1 MRWKKMLKILKDI
14 AIQNSSV
21 RKTQQDRLMCLSN
34 CAVCGKKKS
43 RTPLGSI
50 QQFLMIFEM
59 IPFKWIK
66 HLRNFCWM
74 EKSLYLNCI

>member
-1 MRWKKMLKILKDI
+1 MLKILKDI

-21 RKTQQDRLMCLSN
+21 RKTQQDRLMYLSN
-34 CAVCGKKKS
+34 CAACGKKKS

-59 IPFKWIK
+59 IPFK
-66 HLRNFCWM
+66 
-74 EKSLYLNCI
+74 

>member
-1 MRWKKMLKILKDI
+1 MLKILKDI

-21 RKTQQDRLMCLSN
+21 RKTQQDRLMYLSS

-59 IPFKWIK
+59 IPFK
-66 HLRNFCWM
+66 
-74 EKSLYLNCI
+74 